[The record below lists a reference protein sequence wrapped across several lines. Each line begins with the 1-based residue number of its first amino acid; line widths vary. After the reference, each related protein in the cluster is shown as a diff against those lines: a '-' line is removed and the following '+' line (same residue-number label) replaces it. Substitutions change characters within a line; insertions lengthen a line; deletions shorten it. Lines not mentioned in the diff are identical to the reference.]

1 MEQFNSANANNDIRK
16 LLKENVVQY
25 LMILPTVILVILFG
39 IYPIVYIFYYSFMQY
54 NGFSDPIFIGLY
66 NYVRVFLDRSFWIS
80 VKNTLEFGLLIP
92 IVQIPFALFLAALLN
107 KKFKGS
113 GIARAIIF
121 APNITSTAIMGIV
134 FFLMFASYNGIVNA
148 FLQSWHIIS
157 KPIEWLGNGILAK
170 LVVVIFC
177 TWSGVGFYMVLFL
190 AALQRIPHDVIE
202 SATID
207 GANSRQIFFKI
218 TIPMMGKMFQIIS
231 VLSILNTLKLFDSVK
246 ALTNGGPGNATDVM
260 TMYIFRYFFE
270 NPGTPQHGYAS
281 SVSIVTT
288 LIILIVTGTYSYLIR
303 GMKDNG

>member
-1 MEQFNSANANNDIRK
+1 MRQLNSSEQKNAIIK
-16 LLKENVVQY
+16 SLKKHAAQY
-25 LMILPTVILVILFG
+25 LMITPTVILVVLFG
-39 IYPIVYIFYYSFMQY
+39 IYPVIYILYYSFMQY

-66 NYVRVFLDRSFWIS
+66 NYLRVFFDTSFWIS
-80 VKNTLEFGLLIP
+80 VKNTLEFGIFIP
-92 IVQIPFALFLAALLN
+92 LVQIPFALFLAALLN

-113 GIARAIIF
+113 GIARAVIF
-121 APNITSTAIMGIV
+121 VPNITSTAIMGIV
-134 FFLMFASYNGIVNA
+134 FFLMFASYNGIVNGL
-148 FLQSWHIIS
+148 LQASHIIL
-157 KPIEWLGNGILAK
+157 KPIEWLGKGILAK
-170 LVVVIFC
+170 LVVVVFC

-231 VLSILNTLKLFDSVK
+231 MLSILNTLKLFDSVK

-281 SVSIVTT
+281 AVSIVTT
-288 LIILIVTGTYSYLIR
+288 FIILIVTGVYSYFTR
-303 GMKDNG
+303 KMKDSE